1 MIIQCNCTANILG
14 NTKSAEYQDRIYGK
28 GKRVYTSSDQKSDSA
43 PKTCTVCGK
52 KVNGGKK

>member
-1 MIIQCNCTANILG
+1 MIIQCNCVSNAAG
-14 NTKSAEYQDRIYGK
+14 NTLSAQHQDRIYGK

-52 KVNGGKK
+52 KVNAGKK